1 MRKEYLMTPGPT
13 PVPPEVLVSQ
23 ARPIF
28 HHRTPKYTDILVSV
42 EKDLQYVFQTKN
54 DVLIFAAS
62 GTGAMESAVAN
73 LFSPGDKVIVTSN
86 GKFGDRMVQLSD
98 AYKLNPIKLEYE
110 WDQVVNPA
118 DIEKLLKED
127 TAGEIKGVLVVQSE
141 TSTGI
146 LNDVKTMGNIVKDY
160 PAVFVVDS
168 ITGLGAVELKTDQWH
183 LDVVMTGSQKG
194 LMLPPGLA
202 CVSVSEKAWKAV
214 EKSVSPRF
222 YFSYEKSSKALHKA
236 SPTNPFTPPVS
247 LMVGLQE
254 ALRMMR
260 EEGLENV
267 IKRHAVLAE
276 AVRQGVESI
285 GLELFAPPEGRGN
298 AVTPVRVPE
307 GVDGQQ
313 IVKIMRDKYGI
324 TIAGG
329 QDHLKG
335 KIFRIGHLG
344 YFDRFDIVVTL
355 AGMEMALYEL
365 GYLLELGTSVATA
378 QRVFMDNPL

>member
-42 EKDLQYVFQTKN
+42 EKDLKYIFQTGN

-62 GTGAMESAVAN
+62 GTGAMESAVSN
-73 LFSPGDKVIVTSN
+73 LFSAKDKVIVASN
-86 GKFGDRMVQLSD
+86 GKFGDRLVQLSE
-98 AYKLNPIKLEYE
+98 AYGLNPIKLEYQ
-110 WDQVVNPA
+110 WDQVVGPA

-127 TAGEIKGVLVVQSE
+127 TGNEIKGVLVVQSE

-146 LNDVKTMGNIVKDY
+146 LNDIETIGNIVKDY

-168 ITGLGAVELKTDQWH
+168 ITGLGAVEVKTDEWH

-194 LMLPPGLA
+194 LMLPPGLC
-202 CVSVSEKAWKAV
+202 CVSVSQKAWKAT
-214 EKSVSPRF
+214 KQSNLPKF
-222 YFSYEKSSKALHKA
+222 YFSYEKSSKALHKP

-247 LMVGLQE
+247 LIVGLQE
-254 ALRMMR
+254 ALKMMR

-276 AVRQGVESI
+276 AVRQGVQGI

-307 GVDGQQ
+307 GIDGTQ

-329 QDHLKG
+329 QEHLKG
-335 KIFRIGHLG
+335 KIFRVGHLG
-344 YFDRFDIVVTL
+344 YFDRFDIIVTL
-355 AGMEMALYEL
+355 AGIEMALHEL
-365 GYLLELGTSVATA
+365 GYPVQLGTGVATA
-378 QRVFMDNPL
+378 QKVFMENPL

>member
-28 HHRTPKYTDILVSV
+28 HHRTPRYTNILVSV
-42 EKDLQYVFQTKN
+42 EEDLKKIFQTKN
-54 DVLIFAAS
+54 DILIFAAS
-62 GTGAMESAVAN
+62 GTGAMESAVSN
-73 LFSPGDKVIVTSN
+73 LFSAGDKVIVGSN
-86 GKFGDRMVQLSD
+86 GKFGDRLVQLSE
-98 AYKLNPIKLEYE
+98 AYGLNPIKLEYE

-118 DIEKLLKED
+118 DIEKHLKED
-127 TAGEIKGVLVVQSE
+127 SNNEIKGVLAVQSE

-146 LNDVKTMGNIVKDY
+146 LNDVKTIGNVVKDY
-160 PAVFVVDS
+160 PAVLVVDS
-168 ITGLGAVELKTDQWH
+168 ITGLGAVEVKTDEWN

-194 LMLPPGLA
+194 LMLPPGLC

-214 EKSVSPRF
+214 ESSTLPKF
-222 YFSYEKSSKALHKA
+222 YFSYEKSRKALHKA

-254 ALRMMR
+254 ALKMMR

-267 IKRHAVLAE
+267 IKRHALLAE
-276 AVRQGVESI
+276 AVRQGVQAI
-285 GLELFAPPEGRGN
+285 GLELFAPPEGRGD
-298 AVTPVRVPE
+298 AVTPVRVP
-307 GVDGQQ
+307 GGIDGTQ

-329 QDHLKG
+329 QEHLKG

-344 YFDRFDIVVTL
+344 YFDRFDIIVAL
-355 AGMEMALYEL
+355 AGVEMALCEL
-365 GYLLELGTSVATA
+365 GYPFKLGSAVAAA
-378 QRVFMDNPL
+378 QKVFMENPL

>member
-23 ARPIF
+23 ARPMF
-28 HHRTPKYTDILVSV
+28 HHRTPKYSEMLASV
-42 EKDLQYVFQTKN
+42 EEDLQYVFQTKN

-62 GTGAMESAVAN
+62 GTGAMESAVSN
-73 LFSPGDKVIVTSN
+73 LFSAGDKVITASN
-86 GKFGDRMVQLSD
+86 GKFGDRLVQLSD
-98 AYKLNPIKLEYE
+98 AYGLNPIKLEYK

-118 DIEKLLKED
+118 DIEKHLKED
-127 TAGEIKGVLVVQSE
+127 TNHQIKGVLVVQSE

-146 LNDVKTMGNIVKDY
+146 LNDIKAMGNIIKDY
-160 PAVFVVDS
+160 PAIFVVDS
-168 ITGLGAVELKTDQWH
+168 ITGLGAVEVKTDEWH

-194 LMLPPGLA
+194 LMLPPGLS

-214 EKSVSPRF
+214 ERSTLPKF
-222 YFSYEKSSKALHKA
+222 YFSYEKSSKALHK
-236 SPTNPFTPPVS
+236 SPPTNPFTPPVS
-247 LMVGLQE
+247 LIAGLRE
-254 ALRMMR
+254 SLKMMR
-260 EEGLENV
+260 EEGLENL
-267 IKRHAVLAE
+267 IKRHALLAE
-276 AVRQGVESI
+276 AVRQGMQAV

-307 GVDGQQ
+307 GIDGTQ

-329 QDHLKG
+329 QEHLKG
-335 KIFRIGHLG
+335 KIFRVGHLG
-344 YFDRFDIVVTL
+344 YFDRFDIIVTL

-365 GYLLELGTSVATA
+365 GYPIELGKAVGTA
-378 QRVFMDNPL
+378 ERVFME